1 MFRNFSVGEI
11 NSIQVMYCRNQVF
24 YYCANI
30 KQGALKICQ
39 GSCFDGWD
47 LSWCHAENGA
57 DGLSDED
64 IMEVGRGG
72 GGGHAG
78 SRGEIVEGC
87 WTSKGHW
94 IFLRH
99 SVSLVWV
106 WYLRCNISLSVQNT
120 LHFLFWGHDLSIPP
134 SPPSHALLTSW
145 LIFCILLC
153 VFPLLHSPDG
163 ATAVQVCRRRT
174 EEEAESEQVPSKRP
188 TVASRRRGK
197 RYRP

>member
-1 MFRNFSVGEI
+1 MKSTAFKLCTVAIRSFIIVQILNKVLWRFARQVVLMVGIWVEWWRH
-11 NSIQVMYCRNQVF
+11 N
-24 YYCANI
+24 
-30 KQGALKICQ
+30 
-39 GSCFDGWD
+39 GSG
-47 LSWCHAENGA
+47 E
-57 DGLSDED
+57 
-64 IMEVGRGG
+64 GG

-153 VFPLLHSPDG
+153 VFPLLHSPNG
-163 ATAVQVCRRRT
+163 AAAVQVCRRRT

-197 RYRP
+197 RYRS